1 MNVSENKV
9 SARETHGNVVSSSC
23 STSQASGA
31 GVMDW
36 TNTEAVGEG
45 ELRLTVGGLEEGGKG
60 LDLVFAGADRFLR
73 ATAIVVT
80 DAALMPSLSMYP
92 ATATA
97 RFPARSVRG

>member
-1 MNVSENKV
+1 MNAAENKV

-45 ELRLTVGGLEEGGKG
+45 ELRLTVGELEEGGKG
-60 LDLVFAGADRFLR
+60 LDLVFSRADRFLR
-73 ATAIVVT
+73 ATTVVT
-80 DAALMPSLSMYP
+80 DAAFIPSLSMYP